1 MNSLHVNF
9 NGGLYSSL
17 IEGRVD
23 FEQYRTGCLQLE
35 NFVIRPYGGAFKAP
49 GTQYLGE
56 TKDSTKKSRLFPIR
70 VSRLE
75 NYLLEVGEGYIRF
88 WREDEPAYLQIK
100 SDYSVVAHS
109 TATTYYLGDIASD
122 SGTNYL
128 RVGND
133 AATDSSFATA
143 LAAGYW
149 HALTGS
155 IIEWP
160 NDYDEEEL
168 NDIQFQQ
175 INRLLIL
182 VHPNHPPLLI
192 ESVPVDSLTSNFIR
206 NSAWSTATTTAV
218 MYSFLV
224 GAVDYTFPPLK
235 EHDLS
240 QEAGYTVTL
249 AFDHLAWATTT
260 GYAVGNIRTQTSV
273 AYYCLVAHT
282 SGTFAT
288 DLAANKWRVATGAE
302 IEYTLTASNANI
314 FTGIDVGDSFII
326 EPALYQSNTSTSRG
340 VYINLNGVYGPSAY
354 APTSAI
360 FIQGGYTI
368 STAWQ
373 TNGAPICDIRL
384 EQSLDGV
391 NFEVIKEWNIRGY
404 YQGTFLYEDE
414 APLEGAWYR
423 LAGWC
428 TYNTQI
434 YYGVSSV
441 LLEASDAQVKL
452 PFDVLALTSSTV
464 LKVRSALP
472 FQSVVPVQALGI
484 ATTSFYTHAFSEDN
498 GYPGAVGLH
507 NLRLWFG
514 GTAKEPNRIRGSVVD
529 DFFNFATGEGD
540 SDGFDLVLN
549 SNESNLVKWIAS
561 FRQGLVVG
569 TGGEEWTIQGGGDG
583 SEVLKPSNVQ
593 AIRRNRAGSSNIQP
607 IQTRD
612 SLLWVSPTG
621 RKVFE
626 FAYVFTNDA
635 YEAPDMTM
643 RAESITESG
652 IVATAYQSEPDPILW
667 AVTADGRL
675 LGFSYNR
682 QNQITAWF
690 ERTTNG
696 LFESIAIVR
705 GDGDADRVWVVVKR
719 TINGSTKRYLER
731 FYPTA
736 QEFDFSTATDFCYLD
751 CAKKITM
758 ASGTAVSGLSHLEGA
773 AVKVWADGDTI
784 ESKTVAS
791 GAITLSAAATSLFV
805 GLAYTSTIQP
815 MPLEFVLQDGTA
827 QGHKF
832 NAQRMQVLFHK
843 SLGGQY
849 KSTSTGTAYSLEYPA
864 GTTAVFS
871 GRRDQHLKP
880 DWVDAVTLTF
890 LHSDPTPFNMLG
902 YVLKSELSKS

>member
-9 NGGLYSSL
+9 NGGINTPLM
-17 IEGRVD
+17 EGRVD
-23 FEQYRTGCLQLE
+23 FEQYRSGCLQLE

-49 GTQYLGE
+49 GTQYIGE
-56 TKDSTKKSRLFPIR
+56 TKDSTKKCRLFPVRI
-70 VSRLE
+70 SRTE

-88 WREDEPAYLQIK
+88 WREDDPAYLQIN
-100 SDYSVVAHS
+100 SSYTVVAHS
-109 TATTYYLGDIASD
+109 TATTYRLGDLAS
-122 SGTNYL
+122 SGGTNYL

-133 AATDSSFATA
+133 NAKDSSFATA

-160 NDYDEEEL
+160 NSYTESQL

-175 INRLLIL
+175 INRLLVL
-182 VHPNHPPLLI
+182 VHPSRPPLLI
-192 ESVPVDSLTSNFIR
+192 ESVPVDSLSSNFIR
-206 NSAWSTATTTAV
+206 NAAWSTATTTALT
-218 MYSFLV
+218 YSFLV
-224 GAVDYTFPPLK
+224 GVAKYTFPPLK
-235 EHDLS
+235 EHELS
-240 QEAGYTVTL
+240 QESGYTVTL
-249 AFDHLAWATTT
+249 AFSHAAWVTATS
-260 GYAVGNIRTQTSV
+260 YAVGDIRISSNV
-273 AYYCLVAHT
+273 AYYCLISHT

-288 DLAANKWRVATGAE
+288 DLAAARWRVATGQE

-314 FTGIDVGDSFII
+314 FTGIDAGDSFII
-326 EPALYQSNTSTSRG
+326 EPALYQFSSSSSARG
-340 VYINLNGVYGPSAY
+340 VSIDLNTTGTGA
-354 APTSAI
+354 AITPTAAI
-360 FIQGGYTI
+360 FIQGGYNV
-368 STAWQ
+368 SSSWVS
-373 TNGAPICDIRL
+373 NNSPICALRL

-391 NFEVIKEWNIRGY
+391 SFEVLKEWNIKGE
-404 YQGTFLYEDE
+404 YQGTILYSDE

-423 LAGWC
+423 LSGWS
-428 TYNTQI
+428 TTPKQYATL
-434 YYGVSSV
+434 

-452 PFDVLALTSSTV
+452 PFEVVSITSSTV
-464 LKVRSALP
+464 LKVRSGLP
-472 FQSVVPVQALGI
+472 YTAVAPVQALGV
-484 ATTSFYTHAFSEDN
+484 ASTSFFTHAFSEDN

-621 RKVFE
+621 RRVFE
-626 FAYVFTNDA
+626 FAYVFTSDA
-635 YEAPDMTM
+635 YEAPDMTL
-643 RAESITESG
+643 RAENITASG
-652 IVATAYQSEPDPILW
+652 IIATAYQSEPDPILW
-667 AVTADGRL
+667 CVTANGRL
-675 LGFSYNR
+675 LGFSYQR
-682 QNQITAWF
+682 ANQITAWF
-690 ERTTNG
+690 QRTTEG
-696 LFESIAIVR
+696 TFESIAVVR
-705 GDGDADRVWVVVKR
+705 GSGDADRVWMIVNR
-719 TINGSTKRYLER
+719 TINGTTKRYIER

-736 QEFDFSTATDFCYLD
+736 QAFDFDTATDFCYLD
-751 CAKKITM
+751 CAKKVTM
-758 ASGTAVSGLSHLEGA
+758 ASGTAVSGLSHLEGK

-805 GLAYTSTIQP
+805 GLPYTATIQA

-832 NAQRMQVLFHK
+832 NAQRMQTLIHK

-849 KSTSTGTAYSLEYPA
+849 KSTSSGTAYALEYPA

-880 DWVDAVTLTF
+880 DWVDAITLTF

-902 YVLKSELSKS
+902 YVLKSEISKQ

>member
-9 NGGLYSSL
+9 NGGLYSPL

-160 NDYDEEEL
+160 NSYTESQL

-175 INRLLIL
+175 INRLLVL
-182 VHPNHPPLLI
+182 VHPSRPPLLI
-192 ESVPVDSLTSNFIR
+192 ESVPVDSLSSNFIR
-206 NSAWSTATTTAV
+206 NAAWSTATTTALT
-218 MYSFLV
+218 YSFLV
-224 GAVDYTFPPLK
+224 GVAKYTFPPLK
-235 EHDLS
+235 EHELS
-240 QEAGYTVTL
+240 QESGYTVTL
-249 AFDHLAWATTT
+249 AFSHAAWETTT
-260 GYAVGNIRTQTSV
+260 RNDEGDISISYDV
-273 AYYCLVAHT
+273 AYYCLVAQPP
-282 SGTFAT
+282 GTFAT
-288 DLAANKWRVATGAE
+288 DLAAAKWRVATGQE

-314 FTGIDVGDSFII
+314 FTGIDAGDSFII
-326 EPALYQSNTSTSRG
+326 EPALYQFSSSSSARG
-340 VYINLNGVYGPSAY
+340 VSIDLNAA
-354 APTSAI
+354 APANTAIPATSAI
-360 FIQGGYTI
+360 FIQGGFTV
-368 STAWQ
+368 SSSWTSA
-373 TNGAPICDIRL
+373 GAPLCALRL

-391 NFEVIKEWNIRGY
+391 SFEVLKEWNIKGD
-404 YQGTFLYEDE
+404 YQGTILYSDN

-423 LAGWC
+423 LSGWM
-428 TYNTQI
+428 
-434 YYGVSSV
+434 VSPRWYASI

-452 PFDVLALTSSTV
+452 PFEVVSITSSTV
-464 LKVRSALP
+464 LKMRSGLP
-472 FQSVVPVQALGI
+472 YTAVAPVQALGV
-484 ATTSFYTHAFSEDN
+484 ASTSFFTHAFSEDN

-805 GLAYTSTIQP
+805 GLPYTATIQP

-871 GRRDQHLKP
+871 GRRDQHLAA

>member
-109 TATTYYLGDIASD
+109 TATTYYLGDIASS

-133 AATDSSFATA
+133 AAADSSFATA

-182 VHPNHPPLLI
+182 AHPNHPPLLI

-218 MYSFLV
+218 THSFLV
-224 GAVDYTFPPLK
+224 GAIDYTFPPLK
-235 EHDLS
+235 EHELS

-249 AFDHLAWATTT
+249 EFDHLAWATTT
-260 GYAVGNIRTQTSV
+260 GYAVGDIRTQTSV

-288 DLAANKWRVATGAE
+288 DLAANKWRVATGQE
-302 IEYTLTASNANI
+302 IEYKITASDASI
-314 FTGIDVGDSFII
+314 FTGIDVGDGFIV
-326 EPALYQSNTSTSRG
+326 EPAFYQGASSETRAISQTLNVSAG
-340 VYINLNGVYGPSAY
+340 VLGPTR
-354 APTSAI
+354 PI
-360 FIQGGYTI
+360 FIQGGYIVT
-368 STAWQ
+368 TAWQ
-373 TNGAPICDIRL
+373 VNNAPVASVTL
-384 EQSLDGV
+384 QQSLDGE
-391 NFEVIKEWNIRGY
+391 NWEVLKEWSFTSEA
-404 YQGTFLYEDE
+404 GTIVFEDT
-414 APLEGAWYR
+414 APLQGAYYR
-423 LAGWC
+423 LGGYI
-428 TYNTQI
+428 TSGGSYDPFI
-434 YYGVSSV
+434 K
-441 LLEASDAQVKL
+441 LEPVDSLVKL
-452 PFDVLALTSSTV
+452 PVTILELTSSTV

-472 FQSVVPVQALGI
+472 FKSVVPKQALGI

-514 GTAKEPNRIRGSVVD
+514 GTSREPNRVRGSVVD

-540 SDGFDLVLN
+540 SDGFDIVLN

-784 ESKTVAS
+784 ESKTVA
-791 GAITLSAAATSLFV
+791 GGVITLSAAATSLFV
-805 GLAYTSTIQP
+805 GLPYTATIQP

-832 NAQRMQVLFHK
+832 NAQRMQVLFHR

-849 KSTSTGTAYSLEYPA
+849 KSTSAGTAYSLEYPA

>member
-9 NGGLYSSL
+9 NGGLYSPL

-160 NDYDEEEL
+160 NDYDEDEL

-192 ESVPVDSLTSNFIR
+192 ESVPVDSLSSNFIR
-206 NSAWSTATTTAV
+206 NAAWSTATTTALT
-218 MYSFLV
+218 YSFLV
-224 GAVDYTFPPLK
+224 GVAKYTFPPLK
-235 EHDLS
+235 EHELS
-240 QEAGYTVTL
+240 QESGYTVTL

-260 GYAVGNIRTQTSV
+260 GYAVGDIRTQTSV

-288 DLAANKWRVATGAE
+288 DLAANKWRVATGQE
-302 IEYTLTASNANI
+302 IEYKITASDSDI
-314 FTGIDVGDSFII
+314 FTALSVGDGFII
-326 EPALYQSNTSTSRG
+326 EPALYQGASSATRAISQTL
-340 VYINLNGVYGPSAY
+340 NLDAGAFGP
-354 APTSAI
+354 TREI
-360 FIQGGYTI
+360 FIQGGYIVT
-368 STAWQ
+368 SAWSS
-373 TNGAPICDIRL
+373 GAAPVVSVTL
-384 EQSLDGV
+384 QQSLDGV
-391 NFEVIKEWNIRGY
+391 NWEVLKEWSFTKES
-404 YQGTFLYEDE
+404 GTIVFEDS
-414 APLEGAWYR
+414 APLEGAYYR
-423 LAGWC
+423 LAG
-428 TYNTQI
+428 YVTQ
-434 YYGVSSV
+434 YGSGYPFIK
-441 LLEASDAQVKL
+441 LEPVDSLVKL
-452 PFDVLALTSSTV
+452 PVTILELTSSTV

-472 FQSVVPVQALGI
+472 FKSVMPKEVLGVA
-484 ATTSFYTHAFSEDN
+484 ATLFYTHAFSDYN
-498 GYPGAVGLH
+498 GYPGAVGQH

-514 GTAKEPNRIRGSVVD
+514 GTSREPNRVRGSVVD

-540 SDGFDLVLN
+540 SDGFDIVLN

>member
-1 MNSLHVNF
+1 MNTIHVNF
-9 NGGLYSSL
+9 NGGINTPLM
-17 IEGRVD
+17 EGRVD
-23 FEQYRTGCLQLE
+23 FEQYRSGCLQLE

-49 GTQYLGE
+49 GTQYIGA
-56 TKDSTKKSRLFPIR
+56 TKDSAKKSRLFPVRI
-70 VSRLE
+70 SRTE

-100 SDYSVVAHS
+100 SDYSVPAHS
-109 TATTYYLGDIASD
+109 TSTTYLLGDFAS
-122 SGTNYL
+122 SGGTNYL
-128 RVGND
+128 RVGNNN
-133 AATDSSFATA
+133 AKDSSFATA

-155 IIEWP
+155 IVEWP
-160 NDYDEEEL
+160 NSYDEDEL

-175 INRLLIL
+175 INRLLVL

-192 ESVPVDSLTSNFIR
+192 ESIPVDSLSSNFIR
-206 NSAWSTATTTAV
+206 NAAWSTATTTALT
-218 MYSFLV
+218 YSFLV
-224 GAVDYTFPPLK
+224 GVAKYTFPPLK
-235 EHDLS
+235 EHELS
-240 QEAGYTVTL
+240 QESGYTVTL
-249 AFDHLAWATTT
+249 SFTHAAWATTT
-260 GYAVGNIRTQTSV
+260 AYAVGDIRISSSV
-273 AYYCLVAHT
+273 AYYCIVAHT

-288 DLAANKWRVATGAE
+288 DLAAAKWRVATGQE
-302 IEYTLTASNANI
+302 VEYNLTASDADI
-314 FTGIDVGDSFII
+314 FTGIDAGDSFII
-326 EPALYQSNTSTSRG
+326 EPALYQYSSSSSARG
-340 VYINLNGVYGPSAY
+340 VSIDLNTTGNDTAIP
-354 APTSAI
+354 PTASI

-368 STAWQ
+368 SSSWVS
-373 TNGAPICDIRL
+373 NNAPVCAIRL

-391 NFEVIKEWNIRGY
+391 NFEVIKEWNIKGE
-404 YQGTFLYEDE
+404 YQGTILYEDT
-414 APLEGAWYR
+414 ASLEGSWFR
-423 LAGWC
+423 LAGWS
-428 TYNTQI
+428 TTPKQFA
-434 YYGVSSV
+434 SV

-452 PFDVLALTSSTV
+452 PFTVLSLTSSTV
-464 LKVRSALP
+464 LKVRSGLP
-472 FQSVVPVQALGI
+472 YTAIAPAQALGI
-484 ATTSFYTHAFSEDN
+484 AATSFFTHAFSEDN

-626 FAYVFTNDA
+626 FAYVFTSDA
-635 YEAPDMTM
+635 YEAPDMTL
-643 RAESITESG
+643 RAENVTESG
-652 IVATAYQSEPDPILW
+652 IIATAYQSEPDPILW

-675 LGFSYNR
+675 LGFSYQR
-682 QNQITAWF
+682 ANQITAWF
-690 ERTTNG
+690 QRTTSG
-696 LFESIAIVR
+696 TFESIAVVR
-705 GDGDADRVWVVVKR
+705 GSGDADRVWMIVNR
-719 TINGSTKRYLER
+719 TVNGATVRYIER

-736 QEFDFSTATDFCYLD
+736 QEYDFSTATDFCYLD

-758 ASGTAVSGLSHLEGA
+758 SSGTAVSGLSHLEGK

-784 ESKTVAS
+784 ENKTVS
-791 GAITLSAAATSLFV
+791 GGAITLSAAATTLFV
-805 GLAYTSTIQP
+805 GLAYSSTLQA

-832 NAQRMQVLFHK
+832 NAQRMQTLLYK

-849 KSTSTGTAYSLEYPA
+849 KSTSGGTLYSLEYPA

-871 GRRDQHLKP
+871 GRKDQHLKA
-880 DWVDAVTLTF
+880 DWVDAISLTF
-890 LHSDPTPFNMLG
+890 VHSDPTPFNMLG
-902 YVLKSELSKS
+902 YVLKSEISKQ

>member
-160 NDYDEEEL
+160 NDYDEDEL

-192 ESVPVDSLTSNFIR
+192 ESVPVDSLSSNFIR

-240 QEAGYTVTL
+240 QEIGYTVTL
-249 AFDHLAWATTT
+249 EFDHLAWETTT
-260 GYAVGNIRTQTSV
+260 DYAVGDIRTQTSV
-273 AYYCLVAHT
+273 AYYCEEAHT

-302 IEYTLTASNANI
+302 IEYKLTASNAGI
-314 FTGIDVGDSFII
+314 FTGVDVGDSFII
-326 EPALYQSNTSTSRG
+326 EPALYQSSEETSARG
-340 VYINLNGVYGPSAY
+340 VSIDLGSVAGLAAY

-368 STAWQ
+368 STAWAV
-373 TNGAPICDIRL
+373 NSAPTCALRL

-391 NFEVIKEWNIRGY
+391 TFEVIKEWNIRGY
-404 YQGTFLYEDE
+404 YQGTILYKDE
-414 APLEGAWYR
+414 GPLEGAWYR
-423 LAGWC
+423 LSGWC
-428 TYNTQI
+428 TIGLGYT
-434 YYGVSSV
+434 SA

-484 ATTSFYTHAFSEDN
+484 ATTSFYTNAFSEDN

-514 GTAKEPNRIRGSVVD
+514 GTSREPNRVRGSVVD

-540 SDGFDLVLN
+540 SDGFDIVLN

-864 GTTAVFS
+864 GTTAAFS